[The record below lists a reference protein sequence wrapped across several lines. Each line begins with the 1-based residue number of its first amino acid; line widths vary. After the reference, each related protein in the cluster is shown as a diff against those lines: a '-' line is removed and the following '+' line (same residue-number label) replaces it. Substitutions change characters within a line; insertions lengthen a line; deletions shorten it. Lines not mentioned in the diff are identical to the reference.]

1 LNALQISAGHK
12 KTRAFAETLVAGCLR
27 EDSLKECAGR
37 VDSNYQYVDK
47 KRLEKK
53 SAGFHETCASICGL
67 TCD

>member
-27 EDSLKECAGR
+27 EDSLKECAWR

-47 KRLEKK
+47 KRLEK

>member
-37 VDSNYQYVDK
+37 VDSKYQYVDK
-47 KRLEKK
+47 RGLKKKRRL
-53 SAGFHETCASICGL
+53 SRNLHLDLRLDF
-67 TCD
+67 D

>member
-37 VDSNYQYVDK
+37 VDSKYQYVDK
-47 KRLEKK
+47 RGLKK

-67 TCD
+67 TSI